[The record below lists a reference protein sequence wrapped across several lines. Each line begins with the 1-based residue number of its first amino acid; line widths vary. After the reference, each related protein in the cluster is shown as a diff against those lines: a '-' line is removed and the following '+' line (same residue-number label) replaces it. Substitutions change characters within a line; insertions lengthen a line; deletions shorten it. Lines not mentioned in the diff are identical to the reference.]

1 MKVLQKK
8 WVLLSRIL
16 VLVLFSKVAI
26 GQSFQNLVP
35 NGSFESY
42 SLCPSN
48 NSQIYRAL
56 PWKGPRINSSDYFN
70 ACSLQYN
77 VPFYGGVGSAYPFYL
92 QAKDGV
98 AYAGIFYYK
107 PTEDNR
113 EYAQVELIDTLKKDV
128 CYYVEFWAAN
138 SQGPPYAANN
148 VAANLSATWYNTTTL
163 TVNNSILNITSHI
176 TNYGNPI
183 LLDTVKWHKISGI
196 YEALGIEKFLVIG
209 NFASNAQTDTVRI
222 FRPIG
227 SGNQAY
233 LHLDA
238 VSVYSLNPSG
248 LLPWSYRDTSV
259 AQKGD
264 SIYIGNK
271 MGGLNFKPQWFTQN
285 GNYIKTN
292 AGITVSPSI
301 TTKYFLQYTL
311 CGVQRTDT
319 VKVTVPKDNDVAIE
333 KFKALNEN
341 LKLFPNPANEK
352 LNIQCEAINNGDSF
366 EICIFDCFGLMVKN
380 EELFFKKKT
389 TSIETKDLES
399 GLYLLKLRVKN
410 GTATGRFLICR

>member
-107 PTEDNR
+107 PTDDNR

-238 VSVYSLNPSG
+238 VSVYSINPSG
-248 LLPWSYRDTSV
+248 SLPWSYRDTTIN
-259 AQKGD
+259 KGD
-264 SIYIGNK
+264 SIFIGNK
-271 MGGLNFKPQWFTQN
+271 MGGINFHPKWYTQN
-285 GNYIKTN
+285 GTFIKTN
-292 AGITVSPSI
+292 AGITVSPTV
-301 TTKYFLQYTL
+301 TTKYYVQYTL
-311 CGVQRTDT
+311 CGLQRTDT
-319 VKVTVPKDNDVAIE
+319 VRVTVPKDNDVAIE

-341 LKLFPNPANEK
+341 LKIFPNPANESLK
-352 LNIQCEAINNGDSF
+352 VQCDANNKSERFDIWIFDSF
-366 EICIFDCFGLMVKN
+366 GRMLRNAELLF
-380 EELFFKKKT
+380 EET
-389 TSIETKDLES
+389 VASIDTKELAS
-399 GLYLLKLRVKN
+399 GLYLLKLTGKD
-410 GTATGRFLICR
+410 GTITRHFMINR